1 MATRKALGRGL
12 SALLG
17 GDETT
22 TAASVKGH
30 IIQIPLDRI
39 RPSVNQTRVT
49 FDKDALD
56 EMAESIKRL
65 GLINPVVVHESSG
78 FYELIAGERRWRA
91 CQKLG
96 LKTMPAIVENR
107 SDEDRLLMTLAENL
121 QREDLTPVEEAQ
133 SYELMAR
140 RLNLTHEEVGQ
151 KIGKSRSHITNLLR
165 ILKLPEGVRRH
176 INEGRIGL
184 GQAKV
189 LAGLDEREQ
198 EKLVKRLLEG
208 PVTVREVEKAA
219 PKKKNVPR
227 GTSGGKGLE
236 IAHLEKKL
244 RDHLQTK
251 VNLEGVKGG
260 KGRMV
265 IEFYSDDN
273 LDRLLKKM
281 GVH

>member
-1 MATRKALGRGL
+1 MAQRKALGRGL

-17 GDETT
+17 GDEPT
-22 TAASVKGH
+22 TAASVKNH
-30 IIQIPLDRI
+30 IIQIPVDRI
-39 RPSVNQTRVT
+39 RPSANQTRVV

-65 GLINPVVVHESSG
+65 GLINPVVVHEASG
-78 FYELIAGERRWRA
+78 YYELIAGERRWRA
-91 CQKLG
+91 CQRLG

-107 SDEDRLLMTLAENL
+107 SDEDRLLMTIAENL

-140 RLNLTHEEVGQ
+140 RLNLTHEEVAQ

-165 ILKLPEGVRRH
+165 ILKLPEYVRHH

-189 LAGLDEREQ
+189 LAGLDSKEQ

-208 PVTVREVEKAA
+208 PVTVREVEKSA
-219 PKKKNVPR
+219 PKKKSPAK
-227 GTSGGKGLE
+227 SGGSSGTIE

-244 RDHLQTK
+244 RDHLQTR
-251 VNLEGVKGG
+251 VSLETVKGG
-260 KGRMV
+260 KGRMIV
-265 IEFYSDDN
+265 EYYSDDN
-273 LDRLLKKM
+273 LERILKKM
-281 GVH
+281 GVG